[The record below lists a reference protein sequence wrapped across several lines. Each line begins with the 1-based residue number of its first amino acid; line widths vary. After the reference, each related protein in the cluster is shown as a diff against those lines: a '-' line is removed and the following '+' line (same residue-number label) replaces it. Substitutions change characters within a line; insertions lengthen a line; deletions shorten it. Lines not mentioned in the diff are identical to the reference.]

1 MVKRAFT
8 CRAMALVL
16 LALAVSA
23 CGEDLPRL
31 SPLAEDA
38 VVLAFGDS
46 LTYGSGARP
55 EQSYPAVLQG
65 LIGRRVVRSGVPGEV
80 TAQGLRRLPDVLRR
94 EQPALVILC
103 HGGNDMLRRRS
114 KAKAKANLLAMIDAI
129 RKSGAEVLLI
139 GVPQPGPFPSNGADL
154 YREIAAELALPYMDE
169 TLADIMTSPSLKA
182 DLVHPNARG
191 YRVLAEAVAEH
202 LRKSGAI

>member
-1 MVKRAFT
+1 MIKHAFT
-8 CRAMALVL
+8 CRAVGLAL

-46 LTYGSGARP
+46 LTHGSGAGP
-55 EQSYPAVLQG
+55 EQSYPAVLQS

-114 KAKAKANLLAMIDAI
+114 KAKAKENLLAMIDAI
-129 RKSGAEVLLI
+129 RKSGAEILLI

-154 YREIAAELALPYMDE
+154 YREIAAELALSYMDE